1 MAHAPRLSFAAI
13 AVMSSVA
20 VIYVGI
26 KSPLKNKWVSDNRI
40 SPKADLAWRNSA
52 EKWVEDHK
60 GNRY

>member
-1 MAHAPRLSFAAI
+1 
-13 AVMSSVA
+13 MSSVA